1 MSADGRTGCYTG
13 GIKSTNLLRTL
24 HGCTSAIGHAL
35 DGIAV
40 VSDIVASSDPRAAA
54 SRLAQTFR
62 AWAAAASRGP
72 TGFLVTPEQKAQ
84 YTREGIV
91 TAAAALVDTV
101 RRERPLVH
109 QVLLQ
114 QQPPAPAQFYY
125 TLTSH

>member
-1 MSADGRTGCYTG
+1 M
-13 GIKSTNLLRTL
+13 
-24 HGCTSAIGHAL
+24 
-35 DGIAV
+35 
-40 VSDIVASSDPRAAA
+40 SDIVASGDPRAAA

-72 TGFLVTPEQKAQ
+72 TGFLVTPEQKAR

-109 QVLLQ
+109 QVRLP
-114 QQPPAPAQFYY
+114 QQPPGTALVLSYAHF
-125 TLTSH
+125 TLDHEQRREDTVRQRHARAGRLAHHGRG